1 MAGRMIAGL
10 GMALALGVLAACS
23 ERGSIVIYPE
33 AEGVGTTH
41 PVLVAT
47 TRLASDG
54 AEVFAR
60 GRSDDLSFARFA
72 ISVPP
77 VREPGT
83 VVFPASL
90 PPDPSTD
97 FVTLSAQRLGG
108 PAAFRAAAN
117 AIMRAPGATREAT
130 IFSHG
135 FNNTFAEGLYRQ
147 VQMREDFGMP
157 GLSVHYAWPSAGLLS
172 GYARDRESAIFARDG
187 LEEVIDLVA
196 STEAQRIVV
205 AAHSMGAL
213 VAMETLRQMGL
224 RRSPA
229 LGRVQSVVLMNPDLD
244 IDVFRRQMDVL
255 APAGV
260 PVYVFVSS
268 GDRALRAS
276 SLLRGDSARLGSIT
290 DIEALAGLPV
300 TVIDLS
306 TVDDNASDALGHM
319 AVATS
324 PSMIALISGMRDLG
338 SDIMADELRNP
349 TLFEGTVN
357 VVQGATKL
365 VLDPIAP
372 E

>member
-1 MAGRMIAGL
+1 
-10 GMALALGVLAACS
+10 MALAVVTLTACS
-23 ERGSIVIYPE
+23 ERGTIVFYPE
-33 AEGVGTTH
+33 AEGVGSTH
-41 PVLVAT
+41 QLLVAT
-47 TRLASDG
+47 TRLESEG
-54 AEVFAR
+54 PEVFAR
-60 GRSDDLSFARFA
+60 GRSDALGLARFT

-83 VVFPASL
+83 VVFPDDL
-90 PPDPSTD
+90 PPDPMTD
-97 FVTLSAQRLGG
+97 FVTLSAQRLGN
-108 PAAFRAAAN
+108 ADAFRAAAN

-213 VAMETLRQMGL
+213 VAMETLRQMAL
-224 RRSPA
+224 RRSPS
-229 LGRVQSVVLMNPDLD
+229 LRRVQSVVLMNPDLD
-244 IDVFRRQMDVL
+244 IDVFRRQMREIEPFD
-255 APAGV
+255 V
-260 PVYVFVSS
+260 PVYIFVSS

-276 SLLRGDSARLGSIT
+276 SLLRGDSARLGSIN
-290 DIEALAGLPV
+290 DVSALAGLPV

-306 TVDDNASDALGHM
+306 SIEDNSTDALGHM

-338 SDIMADELRNP
+338 GNIFEDELRNP

>member
-1 MAGRMIAGL
+1 
-10 GMALALGVLAACS
+10 
-23 ERGSIVIYPE
+23 
-33 AEGVGTTH
+33 
-41 PVLVAT
+41 
-47 TRLASDG
+47 
-54 AEVFAR
+54 
-60 GRSDDLSFARFA
+60 
-72 ISVPP
+72 
-77 VREPGT
+77 
-83 VVFPASL
+83 
-90 PPDPSTD
+90 
-97 FVTLSAQRLGG
+97 LSAQRLGN
-108 PAAFRAAAN
+108 AEAFRAAAN

-196 STEAQRIVV
+196 TTDAQRIVV

-213 VAMETLRQMGL
+213 VAMETMRQMAV
-224 RRSPA
+224 RRSPT
-229 LGRVQSVVLMNPDLD
+229 LRRVQSVVLMNPDLD
-244 IDVFRRQMDVL
+244 IDVFRRQMREL
-255 APAGV
+255 APFDV
-260 PVYVFVSS
+260 PIYIFIST

-276 SLLRGDSARLGSIT
+276 SLLRGDSARLGSIN
-290 DIEALAGLPV
+290 DISLLAGLPV

-306 TVDDNASDALGHM
+306 TIDDNATDALGHM

-324 PSMIALISGMRDLG
+324 PSMIALISGMRNLG
-338 SDIMADELRNP
+338 DDIFQDELRNP

-372 E
+372 R